1 MYKHLAALLIAVL
14 LAGTQTGCDF
24 EILLPEIA
32 DGVVYVA
39 EDCPDCYDTVY
50 VEDTTYVVEEPLYV
64 EDTVYVEDTAYSE
77 DTAYVQDTYSE
88 NVVAAD
94 TAPDGYDDQGA
105 YYEEDTYTAA
115 DYAAN
120 DYAGDQSYYDQE
132 CYDAD
137 GDGYCDE

>member
-1 MYKHLAALLIAVL
+1 MYKHLAALLVAIL
-14 LAGTQTGCDF
+14 LASTQAGCDF

-32 DGVVYVA
+32 DGVIYV
-39 EDCPDCYDTVY
+39 DGGCPDCYYDEVY
-50 VEDTTYVVEEPLYV
+50 VEDVAYI
-64 EDTVYVEDTAYSE
+64 EDA
-77 DTAYVQDTYSE
+77 AYVQDTYSE
-88 NVVAAD
+88 DVVAAD

-105 YYEEDTYTAA
+105 YYEEDTYTGA